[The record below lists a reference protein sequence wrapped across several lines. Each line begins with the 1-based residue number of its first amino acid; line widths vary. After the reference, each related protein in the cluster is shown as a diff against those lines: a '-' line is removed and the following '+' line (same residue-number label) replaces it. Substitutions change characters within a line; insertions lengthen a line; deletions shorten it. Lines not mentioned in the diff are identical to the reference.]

1 MTRARFIRLWTVLPA
16 ILQTALAA
24 GVAWL
29 LATEVVGHQRPF
41 VAPVTAILALGL
53 TYGQRTRRAFEIAA
67 GVAVGVLVAEL
78 IILALGT
85 GPAQIALVVALA
97 MCVAVF
103 LGGTRLVVSQAAT
116 SAAIIATVAI
126 PDHVTLERFVDALVG
141 GGVALTVNLV
151 LFPVDPVRMA
161 RRAARPLLTEL
172 AAVIRDIAT
181 ALQHADDDEVE
192 DAIVRARGLDALVD
206 RFAEAAAAGND
217 AALWAP
223 LRRRQRSAH
232 ARYGAAASALD
243 LAVRDVR
250 VLARGARRAV
260 DLEAHVPPETFSAL
274 AALGDAVD
282 ALAPSLDDPD
292 CAERARAHALRAAG
306 EATLGLERTANLAAS
321 HIVAQVRA
329 TSYDLLR
336 SLGVEG
342 EDARAAVRQA
352 AREAA
357 TP

>member
-1 MTRARFIRLWTVLPA
+1 
-16 ILQTALAA
+16 
-24 GVAWL
+24 
-29 LATEVVGHQRPF
+29 
-41 VAPVTAILALGL
+41 
-53 TYGQRTRRAFEIAA
+53 
-67 GVAVGVLVAEL
+67 
-78 IILALGT
+78 
-85 GPAQIALVVALA
+85 
-97 MCVAVF
+97 
-103 LGGTRLVVSQAAT
+103 
-116 SAAIIATVAI
+116 
-126 PDHVTLERFVDALVG
+126 
-141 GGVALTVNLV
+141 
-151 LFPVDPVRMA
+151 MA

-172 AAVIRDIAT
+172 AVVIRDIAT
-181 ALQHADDDEVE
+181 ALQHADEDEVE
-192 DAIVRARGLDALVD
+192 DAIVRARGLDTLVD

-250 VLARGARRAV
+250 VLARGAAGGRPRGPRAAGDIQRAGRTRRCGRRA
-260 DLEAHVPPETFSAL
+260 
-274 AALGDAVD
+274 GAV
-282 ALAPSLDDPD
+282 ARRPR

-306 EATLGLERTANLAAS
+306 EATLGLERTANLSAS

-342 EDARAAVRQA
+342 EDARAAVREA

-357 TP
+357 TR

>member
-151 LFPVDPVRMA
+151 LFPVDPVR
-161 RRAARPLLTEL
+161 R
-172 AAVIRDIAT
+172 
-181 ALQHADDDEVE
+181 
-192 DAIVRARGLDALVD
+192 
-206 RFAEAAAAGND
+206 
-217 AALWAP
+217 
-223 LRRRQRSAH
+223 
-232 ARYGAAASALD
+232 
-243 LAVRDVR
+243 
-250 VLARGARRAV
+250 RGARRAR
-260 DLEAHVPPETFSAL
+260 
-274 AALGDAVD
+274 
-282 ALAPSLDDPD
+282 
-292 CAERARAHALRAAG
+292 C
-306 EATLGLERTANLAAS
+306 
-321 HIVAQVRA
+321 
-329 TSYDLLR
+329 
-336 SLGVEG
+336 
-342 EDARAAVRQA
+342 
-352 AREAA
+352 
-357 TP
+357 